1 MEEFLKKVA
10 FLGLGTAALTKEKI
24 EEGVKKLIKKGEIT
38 AAEGKKL
45 AQKLLA
51 DADRHRKEIAKRID
65 EGIKEGM
72 AKAGLASKKDMD
84 VLKRRITYLEKRLA
98 EHERKPSHTA
108 KKATPSKEA

>member
-1 MEEFLKKVA
+1 MEELLKKIA

-24 EEGVKKLIKKGEIT
+24 EEGIEKLIKKGEIT

-65 EGIKEGM
+65 EGIKQGI
-72 AKAGLASKKDMD
+72 AKAGLARMEDVEALKKR
-84 VLKRRITYLEKRLA
+84 VQRLEKRLA
-98 EHERKPSHTA
+98 EHAKKPSHTA
-108 KKATPSKEA
+108 KKATSSKKD